1 METLSEGTPRLS
13 DVGPSDDSGYGE
25 DSVASVG
32 SSGSSQTN
40 PLLDKAPTLPSI
52 TIRRTRHEVIS
63 IDSALANE
71 AFKSFKSQQREQLER
86 VSTFECNQRKA
97 LSAHHQS
104 SLKQSKVQHETDR
117 EKRKELVCLIIIYC
131 AALAYSHATAL

>member
-13 DVGPSDDSGYGE
+13 DEGPSNDSGYGE

-32 SSGSSQTN
+32 SSSSSQTN
-40 PLLDKAPTLPSI
+40 PLPDKAPPLPSI
-52 TIRRTRHEVIS
+52 SVRRTRHEVIS
-63 IDSALANE
+63 IDSALAKE
-71 AFKSFKSQQREQLER
+71 AFKSFKSQQKEQLER

-104 SLKQSKVQHETDR
+104 SLKQSKIQHKTNR
-117 EKRKELVCLIIIYC
+117 EKRKELVCLVVIYC
-131 AALAYSHATAL
+131 AVSAYSCPAAL